1 MTQNISKQDKNSI
14 IDVINHVVSNYRK
27 NSRLWMLITRKEDIF
42 ISQLISDVN
51 RCLSRQDLCLEET
64 VELNSQDERD
74 VIVDYVKNTL
84 KIEYYD

>member
-27 NSRLWMLITRKEDIF
+27 NSRLWMLITRKEEIF

-51 RCLSRQDLCLEET
+51 RCLSRQDLCLEEN
-64 VELNSQDERD
+64 VEVNSQDERD
-74 VIVDYVKNTL
+74 FITDYVNNTL
-84 KIEYYD
+84 KIF

>member
-14 IDVINHVVSNYRK
+14 IDVINRVINNYRK

-42 ISQLISDVN
+42 FRQLISDVN
-51 RCLSRQDLCLEET
+51 SCLSKDLCLEEN
-64 VELNSQDERD
+64 VEVISQEERD

-84 KIEYYD
+84 KLF

>member
-27 NSRLWMLITRKEDIF
+27 NSRLWMLITRKEEIF

-51 RCLSRQDLCLEET
+51 RCLSRQDLCLEEN
-64 VELNSQDERD
+64 VEVNSQDEREF
-74 VIVDYVKNTL
+74 ITDYVKNTL
-84 KIEYYD
+84 KIF